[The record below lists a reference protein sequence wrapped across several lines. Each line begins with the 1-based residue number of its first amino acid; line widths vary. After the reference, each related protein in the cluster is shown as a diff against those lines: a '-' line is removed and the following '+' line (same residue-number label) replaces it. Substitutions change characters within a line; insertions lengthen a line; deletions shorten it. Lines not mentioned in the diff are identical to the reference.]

1 MGETPERIGIMAI
14 IALLLSSLLLI
25 YSSKKMSANI
35 MAPTSFISIFWSV
48 FVFISLAGTITL
60 YEWDYYGIFWI
71 YISLLFLNV
80 SYLAAAPFHL
90 VVFRS
95 SAVKKIEL
103 TDISSSSWKVLSVL
117 ILLGLAK
124 WAFQVYVN
132 GFSLADFM
140 SLENLADMNHE
151 FAVNRYSGAG
161 NEGGAAGSII
171 SILNAMV
178 YAAPLCGGFS
188 YAYGKTKKQKQLSLL
203 SLLPAFLVTM
213 TNNTKAGMIGSLL
226 LFLSSYIIGYY
237 SHHKTWIHFKF
248 KTLLIVFI
256 GFSAFLSMML
266 FSMMLRIGSVDA
278 YTFYIV
284 MQKIVIYAFG
294 NVQSFDIWL
303 SRFYEIGNNTF
314 GAMTFLGVAD
324 TLGVIERIQG
334 VYTDLLGTSSNVFTV
349 FRGIISDFGIIGG
362 TLFVMLQ
369 GFFLRIAANSIHDSS
384 NPYFSV
390 SVASSIVFFFT
401 YGMIISPWTYLSF
414 ILAFCIFMVYVSI
427 AYYYVNH

>member
-1 MGETPERIGIMAI
+1 
-14 IALLLSSLLLI
+14 
-25 YSSKKMSANI
+25 
-35 MAPTSFISIFWSV
+35 
-48 FVFISLAGTITL
+48 
-60 YEWDYYGIFWI
+60 
-71 YISLLFLNV
+71 
-80 SYLAAAPFHL
+80 
-90 VVFRS
+90 
-95 SAVKKIEL
+95 
-103 TDISSSSWKVLSVL
+103 
-117 ILLGLAK
+117 
-124 WAFQVYVN
+124 
-132 GFSLADFM
+132 
-140 SLENLADMNHE
+140 
-151 FAVNRYSGAG
+151 
-161 NEGGAAGSII
+161 
-171 SILNAMV
+171 
-178 YAAPLCGGFS
+178 
-188 YAYGKTKKQKQLSLL
+188 
-203 SLLPAFLVTM
+203 M

-237 SHHKTWIHFKF
+237 SHYKTWIHFKF

-401 YGMIISPWTYLSF
+401 FGMFISPWTYLSF

-427 AYYYVNH
+427 AYHHVNH